1 MELRKNNYF
10 LYNSVLIKKFIRE
23 LAKKGKVQKI
33 SKAFF
38 LCLQALK
45 FKFYLNTF
53 TIFLFLLNEIKPY
66 VILKTLRLGSVSY
79 QVPVPLPLRKQYF
92 KALKLLVG
100 AIRGSNFKG
109 SLNCKIFK
117 EFILILKGS
126 SSIIKLN
133 SSLYK
138 NASSAR
144 SFLHYRWD

>member
-1 MELRKNNYF
+1 MELRKNNHF

-33 SKAFF
+33 AKAFF

-79 QVPVPLPLRKQYF
+79 QVPVPLPFRKQYF

-100 AIRGSNFKG
+100 AIQGSK
-109 SLNCKIFK
+109 FK
-117 EFILILKGS
+117 E
-126 SSIIKLN
+126 
-133 SSLYK
+133 SLRK
-138 NASSAR
+138 
-144 SFLHYRWD
+144 